1 MPNWCFSQVV
11 IEGNHQEVKTLH
23 DIMDNLS
30 KMKEPLIANGFGTTW
45 LGCLVNAIGKD
56 CNKVYCRGS
65 WSDLQ
70 MEVNGDVGIL
80 KFSTETAWRPM
91 LEVFQAICDTYK
103 SMSYFF
109 LSEESGMGEYYTND
123 INKKYFR
130 ERYIADICTPQ
141 EEYET
146 EYFETLEDTL
156 AYLQENENIELK
168 TLNDVELL
176 EQHWQ
181 DINPDS
187 YCSVH
192 EFQLIN

>member
-1 MPNWCFSQVV
+1 
-11 IEGNHQEVKTLH
+11 
-23 DIMDNLS
+23 
-30 KMKEPLIANGFGTTW
+30 
-45 LGCLVNAIGKD
+45 
-56 CNKVYCRGS
+56 
-65 WSDLQ
+65 
-70 MEVNGDVGIL
+70 
-80 KFSTETAWRPM
+80 
-91 LEVFQAICDTYK
+91 
-103 SMSYFF
+103 MSYFF

>member
-1 MPNWCFSQVV
+1 ME
-11 IEGNHQEVKTLH
+11 I
-23 DIMDNLS
+23 
-30 KMKEPLIANGFGTTW
+30 
-45 LGCLVNAIGKD
+45 KD
-56 CNKVYCRGS
+56 
-65 WSDLQ
+65 
-70 MEVNGDVGIL
+70 DVGVL
-80 KFSTETAWRPM
+80 KFSTETAWGPM

-130 ERYIADICTPQ
+130 ERYIIDICTPQ
-141 EEYET
+141 EECET
-146 EYFETLEDTL
+146 EYFETLEDAL

>member
-1 MPNWCFSQVV
+1 MPNWCFSSVV
-11 IEGNHQEVKTLH
+11 IEGNQEEIKNLHKVMNTLQ
-23 DIMDNLS
+23 
-30 KMKEPLIANGFGTTW
+30 KMNKPSIENDFGPTW
-45 LGCLVNAIGKD
+45 LGCLLNAIGKD
-56 CNKVYCRGS
+56 WHNISCRGS
-65 WSDLQ
+65 WSDLSV
-70 MEVNGDVGIL
+70 EFNNNIGVL
-80 KFSTETAWRPM
+80 RFYTETAWRPM
-91 LEVFQAICDTYK
+91 TEVFQAICEVYQ
-103 SMSYFF
+103 SASFYFE
-109 LSEESGMGEYYTND
+109 SEESGMGEYWTND
-123 INKKYFR
+123 IDKKYFR
-130 ERYIADICTPQ
+130 ERYIADIYTPQ

-181 DINPDS
+181 DINPNS